1 MATTY
6 FRMPAKKIWTSKG
19 VFYNPVIVYNNDA
32 YNQYLAQSHSY
43 LGWYIPSSNTNTG
56 TNYVI
61 GFDSPNNPLWLR
73 HNGTVTPTYANLP
86 NQTTPGDSNFVNI
99 CTFNNGWTL
108 CAYRYA
114 GDRLVVGIKDENS
127 NVISVTDYPNIYTS
141 STTIY
146 KNAFIT
152 YITKIDDPDTFM
164 FMQLYEGY
172 SADGTRHVDI
182 GFTSLGSTQ
191 WSSGLSPLV
200 GDDPYSTIENE
211 TPAGGYGGFDY
222 SGDDD
227 IPPSLPTLSA
237 AQVGFVSLWNPS
249 QQEMKDLASY
259 LWTGTFD
266 LTNFKKLFTDPME
279 CILSVG
285 IVPVTPTTGTA
296 TEIVFGGSSH
306 SGVNAKPITSQF
318 VTVDLGKVHINGQ
331 SASALDYSPYVKVSI
346 FLPYCGTYA
355 LDADDVMDAD
365 IELEYHIDIYT
376 GACVAYLT
384 ITKTNS
390 DGSTLHSTLYQF
402 TGNCLASIPITGNDH
417 SQFIQSML
425 FMGAAVAATVATSG
439 AGAPAIEGAA
449 ATGDVAGAS
458 AVNAV
463 TASSAVNSVMSM
475 KPNVLRSG
483 NLSSTAGLLGKQ
495 RPCITVTWPNLCRPD
510 TEYKLLGMPV
520 HKSGT
525 LSDFEGFTIVSAVH
539 VENILCTEIEKQM
552 IEQMLYKGVMV

>member
-1 MATTY
+1 MADIYKSYDYRVKTY
-6 FRMPAKKIWTSKG
+6 DFG
-19 VFYNPVIVYNNDA
+19 VGASFQFSGETDSPSVIPKDRITNMSAGYELFNVRELVMDMNAGEEKTLRRYSNGNYVNLRLNSVSSVTYSVAMKCYDSND
-32 YNQYLAQSHSY
+32 SY
-43 LGWYIPSSNTNTG
+43 LFGVGGSTWIASPYEYRGFTLGYENDILSAFFVVVNESNTFSYLLQGSANYYDFLNGSIITTPDPYG
-56 TNYVI
+56 TDN
-61 GFDSPNNPLWLR
+61 
-73 HNGTVTPTYANLP
+73 
-86 NQTTPGDSNFVNI
+86 NQTPS
-99 CTFNNGWTL
+99 
-108 CAYRYA
+108 
-114 GDRLVVGIKDENS
+114 
-127 NVISVTDYPNIYTS
+127 
-141 STTIY
+141 
-146 KNAFIT
+146 
-152 YITKIDDPDTFM
+152 
-164 FMQLYEGY
+164 
-172 SADGTRHVDI
+172 
-182 GFTSLGSTQ
+182 
-191 WSSGLSPLV
+191 
-200 GDDPYSTIENE
+200 
-211 TPAGGYGGFDY
+211 GGYGGFDY

-227 IPPSLPTLSA
+227 LPPSLPTLSA

-249 QQEMKDLASY
+249 QQEMKDLADY

-365 IELEYHIDIYT
+365 VALEYHIDIYT

-384 ITKTNS
+384 ITRTNS

-439 AGAPAIEGAA
+439 AGAPALEGAA
-449 ATGDVAGAS
+449 ASGDVAGAS

-495 RPCITVTWPNLCRPD
+495 KPCITVTWPNLCRPD

-520 HKSGT
+520 HKSGA

>member
-1 MATTY
+1 MALPIYTYPKLLAINGIVNIGDITGYYIPGASASNPTITHYEYYSDTPDSYYTYLKNIVGIDIHLSILEARADRGNYKMITTLKNGAKIEIMAASTGNGCT
-6 FRMPAKKIWTSKG
+6 FRISLGLTAVT
-19 VFYNPVIVYNNDA
+19 FYASSVLDPSNVYWRGS
-32 YNQYLAQSHSY
+32 YLAIIHRS
-43 LGWYIPSSNTNTG
+43 
-56 TNYVI
+56 
-61 GFDSPNNPLWLR
+61 
-73 HNGTVTPTYANLP
+73 VTPA
-86 NQTTPGDSNFVNI
+86 
-99 CTFNNGWTL
+99 
-108 CAYRYA
+108 
-114 GDRLVVGIKDENS
+114 
-127 NVISVTDYPNIYTS
+127 NIYFGNEQIGLIFCGFEFFDNVNAV
-141 STTIY
+141 STY
-146 KNAFIT
+146 VWSL
-152 YITKIDDPDTFM
+152 DSQQQD
-164 FMQLYEGY
+164 LYNIFNGQP
-172 SADGTRHVDI
+172 
-182 GFTSLGSTQ
+182 FNL
-191 WSSGLSPLV
+191 
-200 GDDPYSTIENE
+200 DDPYITNDNH
-211 TPAGGYGGFDY
+211 TPGGGYGDFDY

-227 IPPSLPTLSA
+227 LPPSLPTLSA

-249 QQEMKDLASY
+249 QQEMKDLADY

-402 TGNCLASIPITGNDH
+402 TGNCLASIPITGDDH

-520 HKSGT
+520 HKSGA

>member
-1 MATTY
+1 MSITATLFKTKYLTSVPGGLVDCGSLNANMYDVSESATSANFFDYFTTQYPLYYNGYTGLRGFDIADILTY
-6 FRMPAKKIWTSKG
+6 IDANRGEEVP
-19 VFYNPVIVYNNDA
+19 IVKF
-32 YNQYLAQSHSY
+32 
-43 LGWYIPSSNTNTG
+43 TNGADISVEKNSTG
-56 TNYVI
+56 TITFYIHKGNI
-61 GFDSPNNPLWLR
+61 TDTLFSIS
-73 HNGTVTPTYANLP
+73 NLP
-86 NQTTPGDSNFVNI
+86 NPASLSNLSGYYFS
-99 CTFNNGWTL
+99 
-108 CAYRYA
+108 
-114 GDRLVVGIKDENS
+114 LVKMTSTSTNPYFGHDFVGIGIFYFHKPSSYDRVDVIINIS
-127 NVISVTDYPNIYTS
+127 NGRQENIYKCLSDLPTDL
-141 STTIY
+141 
-146 KNAFIT
+146 NDP
-152 YITKIDDPDTFM
+152 YITNDN
-164 FMQLYEGY
+164 
-172 SADGTRHVDI
+172 H
-182 GFTSLGSTQ
+182 
-191 WSSGLSPLV
+191 
-200 GDDPYSTIENE
+200 
-211 TPAGGYGGFDY
+211 TPSGGYGDFNY

-227 IPPSLPTLSA
+227 LPPSLPTLSA

-249 QQEMKDLASY
+249 QQEMKNLADY

-306 SGVNAKPITSQF
+306 SGVNAKPVTSQF

-355 LDADDVMDAD
+355 LDADDVIDAD
-365 IELEYHIDIYT
+365 VELEYHIDIYT

>member
-1 MATTY
+1 MPWTILSTEQGSIPTNKGDLKFVIAHIGESLYNGAHYENPNVPSSVFSGYDVSIFVSQQGFTFFESNNGRIKAYYDGDQRAYFVDFLEADGVTLINRVMAA
-6 FRMPAKKIWTSKG
+6 RWL
-19 VFYNPVIVYNNDA
+19 YNYTALCWVLLIDPEGNSILVPNPFFNSDSNIQRISYNDA
-32 YNQYLAQSHSY
+32 DHFGVIRINRSWYGSGTDLISTQELKMGECITSLFPPKDPYGYN
-43 LGWYIPSSNTNTG
+43 
-56 TNYVI
+56 
-61 GFDSPNNPLWLR
+61 D
-73 HNGTVTPTYANLP
+73 
-86 NQTTPGDSNFVNI
+86 NQT
-99 CTFNNGWTL
+99 
-108 CAYRYA
+108 
-114 GDRLVVGIKDENS
+114 
-127 NVISVTDYPNIYTS
+127 
-141 STTIY
+141 
-146 KNAFIT
+146 
-152 YITKIDDPDTFM
+152 PD
-164 FMQLYEGY
+164 
-172 SADGTRHVDI
+172 
-182 GFTSLGSTQ
+182 
-191 WSSGLSPLV
+191 
-200 GDDPYSTIENE
+200 
-211 TPAGGYGGFDY
+211 GGYGDFNY
-222 SGDDD
+222 TGDDD
-227 IPPSLPTLSA
+227 LPPSLPTLSA

-249 QQEMKDLASY
+249 QQEMKDLADY

-365 IELEYHIDIYT
+365 VALEYHIDIYT

-384 ITKTNS
+384 VTRTNS

-520 HKSGT
+520 HKSGA

>member
-1 MATTY
+1 MAIKFFNENLISDHGIIHTGSFTAAPSNTY
-6 FRMPAKKIWTSKG
+6 YSSWANFVSNYGYNGGFFDVTQDFLACPWGSTITKKLFTLRNGNYAELYIDKSASGSNYTDTIRIRL
-19 VFYNPVIVYNNDA
+19 YNSDDSYTGFQFNYATAHSGSDVNNGKWDYYGFIFVVGYNDA
-32 YNQYLAQSHSY
+32 TNNIWWCRCDSAPIAPNAVYVDTNQLSTS
-43 LGWYIPSSNTNTG
+43 
-56 TNYVI
+56 
-61 GFDSPNNPLWLR
+61 
-73 HNGTVTPTYANLP
+73 YANY
-86 NQTTPGDSNFVNI
+86 I
-99 CTFNNGWTL
+99 GW
-108 CAYRYA
+108 
-114 GDRLVVGIKDENS
+114 
-127 NVISVTDYPNIYTS
+127 
-141 STTIY
+141 
-146 KNAFIT
+146 
-152 YITKIDDPDTFM
+152 M
-164 FMQLYEGY
+164 
-172 SADGTRHVDI
+172 
-182 GFTSLGSTQ
+182 LGSF
-191 WSSGLSPLV
+191 LP
-200 GDDPYSTIENE
+200 DDPYGLDENH
-211 TPAGGYGGFDY
+211 TPSGGFGDFDY

-227 IPPSLPTLSA
+227 LPPSLPTLSA

-249 QQEMKDLASY
+249 QQEMKDLADY

-318 VTVDLGKVHINGQ
+318 VSVDLGKVHINGQ

-365 IELEYHIDIYT
+365 VALEYHIDIYT

-510 TEYKLLGMPV
+510 TEHKLLGMPV
-520 HKSGT
+520 HKSGA

-539 VENILCTEIEKQM
+539 VESILCTEIEKQM
-552 IEQMLYKGVMV
+552 IEQMLYKGVIV

>member
-1 MATTY
+1 MSFKIQSIGRVRTSDGVQISGDFTAEWATQQASYNGGSTWRVDSAPPSIYTHYLISGVLITDAFTY
-6 FRMPAKKIWTSKG
+6 AKNHAGQYVSLFLINGYGFFINVTDLGTIYS
-19 VFYNPVIVYNNDA
+19 FDIFVY
-32 YNQYLAQSHSY
+32 
-43 LGWYIPSSNTNTG
+43 
-56 TNYVI
+56 
-61 GFDSPNNPLWLR
+61 R
-73 HNGTVTPTYANLP
+73 NGTYYPV
-86 NQTTPGDSNFVNI
+86 GDSMYLERTDTILSVAVCFAKSDNDN
-99 CTFNNGWTL
+99 
-108 CAYRYA
+108 YA
-114 GDRLVVGIKDENS
+114 VL
-127 NVISVTDYPNIYTS
+127 TDVYLRRSGVEY
-141 STTIY
+141 
-146 KNAFIT
+146 
-152 YITKIDDPDTFM
+152 
-164 FMQLYEGY
+164 Y
-172 SADGTRHVDI
+172 SAYLQYTAASWAILNTIFDG
-182 GFTSLGSTQ
+182 
-191 WSSGLSPLV
+191 LV
-200 GDDPYSTIENE
+200 PITDDPYSTETNE
-211 TPAGGYGGFDY
+211 TPSGGYGGFDY

-227 IPPSLPTLSA
+227 LPPSLPTLSA

-249 QQEMKDLASY
+249 QQEMKDLATY

-306 SGVNAKPITSQF
+306 SGVNAKPVTSQF

-355 LDADDVMDAD
+355 LDADDVMDSD

-552 IEQMLYKGVMV
+552 IEQMLYRGVMV

>member
-1 MATTY
+1 MASFTTLY
-6 FRMPAKKIWTSKG
+6 DRFLTKSGMKISGHASGQADVLTTDLSFTDFASRFSFSSG
-19 VFYNPVIVYNNDA
+19 AYDLYALFMDMSNYEERVVDEFYSGHKLIFVKYPSPLLGKLYLDAAFDDADHFIGNFGGEGYNA
-32 YNQYLAQSHSY
+32 V
-43 LGWYIPSSNTNTG
+43 TG
-56 TNYVI
+56 I
-61 GFDSPNNPLWLR
+61 GFIFTTAGLNNIGL
-73 HNGTVTPTYANLP
+73 
-86 NQTTPGDSNFVNI
+86 F
-99 CTFNNGWTL
+99 
-108 CAYRYA
+108 RYW
-114 GDRLVVGIKDENS
+114 
-127 NVISVTDYPNIYTS
+127 
-141 STTIY
+141 
-146 KNAFIT
+146 FI
-152 YITKIDDPDTFM
+152 
-164 FMQLYEGY
+164 
-172 SADGTRHVDI
+172 H
-182 GFTSLGSTQ
+182 STQ
-191 WSSGLSPLV
+191 WNEDQWQAITTSADMPLLHTLFENMPSA
-200 GDDPYSTIENE
+200 DDPYATDNDN
-211 TPAGGYGGFDY
+211 TPSGGYGEFNY
-222 SGDDD
+222 TGDDD
-227 IPPSLPTLSA
+227 LPPSLPTLSA

-249 QQEMKDLASY
+249 QQEMKDLADY

-285 IVPVTPTTGTA
+285 IVPVTPTTGAA

-365 IELEYHIDIYT
+365 VELEYHIDIYT

-520 HKSGT
+520 HKSGA